1 MIISPH
7 RCSWSLYSHAANR
20 WCWPLH
26 SAYGEQTARCAFA
39 PSCPWRAKCKECI
52 ITRLEIWTVFSEV
65 FKISTENWLED
76 HTIVRLI
83 QLCQVAFFFLEQVA
97 FFYSTVCYS
106 FLCLCLGPALSST
119 FGSRNEQ
126 LKNEVWFSIFYAKEV
141 WFSSDD
147 MSSQQVVHTRH
158 WQLWLS
164 LCLGA
169 PNIALQSN
177 LLCHHYVTRIGAGK
191 EKSGVI

>member
-83 QLCQVAFFFLEQVA
+83 QLCQVAFFFFSNRLLFFIVQYVIRSFVYVWALHCLLLLVQGMNNWKMRSGSA
-97 FFYSTVCYS
+97 FFMQKRS
-106 FLCLCLGPALSST
+106 
-119 FGSRNEQ
+119 GS
-126 LKNEVWFSIFYAKEV
+126 
-141 WFSSDD
+141 
-147 MSSQQVVHTRH
+147 VVMI
-158 WQLWLS
+158 WV
-164 LCLGA
+164 
-169 PNIALQSN
+169 PNRWYTQDIDSYGYLFV
-177 LLCHHYVTRIGAGK
+177 LELPT
-191 EKSGVI
+191 